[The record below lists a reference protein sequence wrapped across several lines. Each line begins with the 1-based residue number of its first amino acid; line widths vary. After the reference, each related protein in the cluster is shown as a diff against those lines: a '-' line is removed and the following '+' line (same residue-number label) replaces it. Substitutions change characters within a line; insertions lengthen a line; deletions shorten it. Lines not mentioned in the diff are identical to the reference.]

1 MPTTTDEG
9 IRPVS
14 PLFNP
19 GNPPAGRMSHTSPP
33 ARTQRVVGVLAASLA
48 VMLTGSACT
57 STSSEQ
63 SPVRTVSPAQKSA
76 AQALP
81 TDKEA
86 LARFYTQDLA
96 WSECGNGQCAQLT
109 VPIDY
114 SHPDGDTIKLAV
126 LRVAAKNPSE
136 RIGSL
141 VVNPGGPGGS
151 GVDYARAADNIVTKP
166 VRAVYDIVGFDP
178 RGVGSSSPI
187 KCLDNRELDTF
198 LGTDPTPDNKLE
210 EQQFADSSKAFAD
223 KCKANG
229 GPLLAHVSTIDAA
242 KDMDVLRAALGETKL
257 DYLGK
262 SYGTFLGATY
272 AGLFPTKVGRFVLDG
287 AIDPNLT
294 SSQVNEGQAVGFET
308 ATRAYVQ
315 DCVDRG
321 SCPLG
326 DSLNS
331 GMARL
336 RDFLKQVDAKPLP
349 LSDPFVKG
357 LTEGWGSLGIAA
369 AMYDQGQW
377 SQLTVALSEAFGGHG
392 DALMKLAESYAD
404 RTSQGTYSNNLMQV
418 IYAVNCLDR
427 SDSTNL
433 AHYES
438 EARSLS
444 AKAPTWGPFLAWS
457 TMPCGFWP
465 VPANNAPKKI
475 AAAGSG
481 PIVVV
486 GTTRD
491 PATPYKWAQGLAS
504 ELQNGHLI
512 TFNGDGHTAYTRSNS
527 CVDDAVDA
535 YLLTG
540 RVPPDG
546 LKC

>member
-1 MPTTTDEG
+1 M
-9 IRPVS
+9 
-14 PLFNP
+14 
-19 GNPPAGRMSHTSPP
+19 TSRGATGLVVAP
-33 ARTQRVVGVLAASLA
+33 RTRRLMLSLAATLA
-48 VMLTGSACT
+48 VMLAGSACT
-57 STSSEQ
+57 VAPSGQ
-63 SPVRTVSPAQKSA
+63 DQARTPDPAQKSS

-81 TDKEA
+81 PDKET

-96 WSECGNGQCAQLT
+96 WSKCGPDQCAKLT

-114 SHPDGDTIKLAV
+114 SHPDGDTLELAV
-126 LRVAAKNPSE
+126 LRAPATNPSD

-151 GVDYARAADNIVTKP
+151 GVVYARAADYIVTP
-166 VRAVYDIVGFDP
+166 AVRAAYDIVGFDP

-187 KCLDNRELDTF
+187 KCLKDRELDTF
-198 LGTDPTPDNKLE
+198 LGSDPTPDNQLE
-210 EQQFADSSKAFAD
+210 EQQFAEWAKAFAD

-229 GPLLAHVSTIDAA
+229 GPLLGHVSTIDAA

-272 AGLFPTKVGRFVLDG
+272 ADLFPTKVGKFVLDG

-315 DCVDRG
+315 DCVG
-321 SCPLG
+321 KGGCPLG
-326 DSLNS
+326 DSLDS
-331 GMARL
+331 GMQRL

-349 LSDPFVKG
+349 LNDPYVHV
-357 LTEGWGSLGIAA
+357 LTEGWASLGVAV
-369 AMYDQGQW
+369 AMYDQDQW
-377 SQLTVALSEAFGGHG
+377 PQLTVALREAFGGRAG
-392 DALMKLAESYAD
+392 ALMKLADSYAD
-404 RTSQGTYSNNLMQV
+404 RSSEGTYDGNLMQV

-427 SDSTNL
+427 SDSTDL

-438 EARSLS
+438 EARALS

-457 TMPCGFWP
+457 TMPCGYWP
-465 VPANNAPKKI
+465 APANNAPKKVT
-475 AAAGSG
+475 AAGSG

-486 GTTRD
+486 GTMRD

-527 CVDDAVDA
+527 CVNDAVDA
-535 YLLTG
+535 YLLKG

>member
-1 MPTTTDEG
+1 M
-9 IRPVS
+9 
-14 PLFNP
+14 
-19 GNPPAGRMSHTSPP
+19 TSRGATGFVVVP
-33 ARTQRVVGVLAASLA
+33 RTRRLMLSLAATLA
-48 VMLTGSACT
+48 VMLAGSACT
-57 STSSEQ
+57 VAPSGQ
-63 SPVRTVSPAQKSA
+63 DQARTPSPAEKSA

-81 TDKEA
+81 SDKET

-96 WSECGNGQCAQLT
+96 WSECGNGECARLT

-114 SHPDGDTIKLAV
+114 SHPDGETIKLAV
-126 LRVAAKNPSE
+126 LRVAAKSPSK

-151 GVDYARAADNIVTKP
+151 GVDYARAADYIVTTP
-166 VRAVYDIVGFDP
+166 VRAAYDIVGFDP

-187 KCLDNRELDTF
+187 TCLDNRELDTF
-198 LGTDPTPDNKLE
+198 LGTDPTPDTKLE
-210 EQQFADSSKAFAD
+210 EQQFADTAKAFAD
-223 KCKANG
+223 RCKANG
-229 GPLLAHVSTIDAA
+229 GPLLGHVSTIDAA

-272 AGLFPTKVGRFVLDG
+272 ADLFPTKVGRLVLDG

-315 DCVDRG
+315 DCVDQG

-331 GMARL
+331 GMQRL

-349 LSDPFVKG
+349 LSDSFVKG

-404 RTSQGTYSNNLMQV
+404 RTSQGTYDGNLMQV

-427 SDSTNL
+427 SDSKDL
-433 AHYES
+433 VHYES

-444 AKAPTWGPFLAWS
+444 AVAPTWGPFLAWS
-457 TMPCGFWP
+457 TMPCGYWP
-465 VPANNAPKKI
+465 VPADNAPKKI
-475 AAAGSG
+475 VAAGSG

-527 CVDDAVDA
+527 CVNDAVDA
-535 YLLTG
+535 YLLNG

>member
-1 MPTTTDEG
+1 MP
-9 IRPVS
+9 
-14 PLFNP
+14 PLFIW
-19 GNPPAGRMSHTSPP
+19 GKGSPAVCRARHHP
-33 ARTQRVVGVLAASLA
+33 ARTGRALGALA
-48 VMLTGSACT
+48 VALVVTLTVSACV
-57 STSSEQ
+57 STPSGQ
-63 SPVRTVSPAQKSA
+63 SQARTPGPAQKSS
-76 AQALP
+76 AQVPP
-81 TDKEA
+81 TGQET

-96 WSECGNGQCAQLT
+96 WSDCGPNQCARLT

-114 SHPDGDTIKLAV
+114 SHPDGDTLKLAV
-126 LRVAAKNPSE
+126 LKVAAKSPSE

-151 GVDYARAADNIVTKP
+151 AADYASQADFIVTKP
-166 VRAVYDIVGFDP
+166 VRAAYDIVGFDP

-187 KCLDNRELDTF
+187 KCLNDRELDSF
-198 LGTDPTPDNKLE
+198 LGSDPTPDDKAE
-210 EQQFADSSKAFAD
+210 EQQFADLAKAFAD

-229 GPLLAHVSTIDAA
+229 GPLLGHVSTIEAA

-272 AGLFPTKVGRFVLDG
+272 ADLFPTKVGRFVLDG
-287 AIDPNLT
+287 VEDPNLT

-315 DCVDRG
+315 DCVDKG
-321 SCPLG
+321 GCPLG
-326 DSLNS
+326 DSLDS
-331 GMARL
+331 GMQRL
-336 RDFLKQVDAKPLP
+336 RDFLKALDARPLP
-349 LSDPFVKG
+349 LDDPYVKA
-357 LTEGWGSLGIAA
+357 LTEGWGSLGVAD
-369 AMYDQGQW
+369 AMYDPRLW
-377 SQLTVALSEAFGGHG
+377 SQLTDALRSAFGGNAG
-392 DALMKLAESYAD
+392 PLMTLAD
-404 RTSQGTYSNNLMQV
+404 RYAHRDSRGTYAGNLMQV

-427 SDSTNL
+427 SDSKDL

-438 EARSLS
+438 QARSLS

-457 TMPCGFWP
+457 TVPCGYWP

-475 AAAGSG
+475 TAAGSG

-512 TFNGDGHTAYTRSNS
+512 TFDGDGHTAYMRSNS

-535 YLLTG
+535 YLLEGT
-540 RVPPDG
+540 VPPPG
-546 LKC
+546 LRC

>member
-1 MPTTTDEG
+1 MTHVTFRVATGRVVVPRTRHLVLSLTAALSVMLIG
-9 IRPVS
+9 AACSVS
-14 PLFNP
+14 PS
-19 GNPPAGRMSHTSPP
+19 GQDQ
-33 ARTQRVVGVLAASLA
+33 ART
-48 VMLTGSACT
+48 
-57 STSSEQ
+57 
-63 SPVRTVSPAQKSA
+63 PSPAQKSA
-76 AQALP
+76 AQAPP
-81 TDKEA
+81 TDKET
-86 LARFYTQDLA
+86 LARFYTQELA
-96 WSECGNGQCAQLT
+96 WSKCGPNQCAKLT

-126 LRVAAKNPSE
+126 LRAPATNPSD

-151 GVDYARAADNIVTKP
+151 GVVYASHADDGIVTKP
-166 VRAVYDIVGFDP
+166 VRAEYDIVGFDP

-187 KCLDNRELDTF
+187 KCLDSRELDAF
-198 LGTDPTPDNKLE
+198 LGGDPTPDNPLE
-210 EQQFADSSKAFAD
+210 EQQFAEMARAFAD

-272 AGLFPTKVGRFVLDG
+272 ADLFPSKVGRFVLDG
-287 AIDPNLT
+287 VVGPNLT

-321 SCPLG
+321 GCPLG

-336 RDFLKQVDAKPLP
+336 RDFLKSLDSKPLP
-349 LSDPFVKG
+349 LDDPFVKG

-377 SQLTVALSEAFGGHG
+377 PQLTVALREAFGGRAG
-392 DALMKLAESYAD
+392 ALMKLAESYAD
-404 RTSQGTYSNNLMQV
+404 RSSKGTYDGNLMQV

-427 SDSTNL
+427 SDSTDL

-457 TMPCGFWP
+457 TVPCGYWP
-465 VPANNAPKKI
+465 APANNAPKKI
-475 AAAGSG
+475 TAAGSG

-504 ELQNGHLI
+504 ELENGHLI
-512 TFNGDGHTAYTRSNS
+512 TFDGDGHTAYTRSNS

-535 YLLTG
+535 FLLKG
-540 RVPPDG
+540 RVPPGG

>member
-1 MPTTTDEG
+1 MTTK
-9 IRPVS
+9 S
-14 PLFNP
+14 L
-19 GNPPAGRMSHTSPP
+19 
-33 ARTQRVVGVLAASLA
+33 TQ
-48 VMLTGSACT
+48 
-57 STSSEQ
+57 
-63 SPVRTVSPAQKSA
+63 
-76 AQALP
+76 
-81 TDKEA
+81 
-86 LARFYTQDLA
+86 
-96 WSECGNGQCAQLT
+96 GNGQLT
-109 VPIDY
+109 PLPLVI
-114 SHPDGDTIKLAV
+114 HRGG
-126 LRVAAKNPSE
+126 NPE
-136 RIGSL
+136 R
-141 VVNPGGPGGS
+141 PP
-151 GVDYARAADNIVTKP
+151 
-166 VRAVYDIVGFDP
+166 
-178 RGVGSSSPI
+178 
-187 KCLDNRELDTF
+187 
-198 LGTDPTPDNKLE
+198 
-210 EQQFADSSKAFAD
+210 
-223 KCKANG
+223 
-229 GPLLAHVSTIDAA
+229 
-242 KDMDVLRAALGETKL
+242 ALGEPFDEGVTQRQRLGVHLFEEVTQPRHAGVEGVTQGAASPVDTVL
-257 DYLGK
+257 DVGPGRGLEPYRL
-262 SYGTFLGATY
+262 TLVDLARCEVRIDGA
-272 AGLFPTKVGRFVLDG
+272 VLDG

-404 RTSQGTYSNNLMQV
+404 RTSQGTYDGNLMQV

-427 SDSTNL
+427 SDSKDL
-433 AHYES
+433 VHYES

-444 AKAPTWGPFLAWS
+444 AVAPTWGPFLAWS
-457 TMPCGFWP
+457 TMPCGYWP
-465 VPANNAPKKI
+465 VPADNAPKKI
-475 AAAGSG
+475 VAAGSG

-527 CVDDAVDA
+527 CVNDAVDA
-535 YLLTG
+535 YLLNG